1 MYFLEQCLHAVFK
14 ALSGIESEVIVVD
27 NNSVDGSVKMLQ
39 EKFPLVKLIS
49 NKDNRGFSK
58 ANNQGIALAQGE
70 YVLLLNPD
78 TVVENDTFSKAFAF
92 MDSHADA
99 GGLGVKMLDGK
110 GNFLPESK
118 RGLPTPSVAFYK
130 MFGLSKLFP
139 KSKTFGRYHL
149 GFLDKEKIH
158 EVEILSGAFM
168 LLRKKVLDIT
178 GPLDEAFFMYGE
190 DIDMSYRI
198 IKAGYKN
205 YYFPETR
212 IIHYKGESTKKSS
225 LNYVLVFYN
234 AMMIFVRKHFTKKS
248 VRSIV
253 FFINL
258 AIYLHAAITIIK
270 RFVKRIFLPLI
281 DAAIIFLGIFFIKGY
296 WEHHIIFPNGGEYPL
311 EFITIA
317 VPVYIVIWL
326 LSVHFSGGYDKP
338 VKLFKIL
345 QGILI
350 GSTVILIVYALLSES
365 YRFSRALIL
374 ISAVWAMI
382 TMSITRLM
390 LHLMKLKNYRIG
402 TASNKRIIVI
412 GNQEEAERVATL
424 LKQTSINPAFIG
436 LISVSENSGSNG
448 FIGSLTQVKEII
460 GIYKIDEVIFCAKD
474 LAAQDIIAQ
483 MSDLQSLTVDY
494 KIAPPESLY
503 IIGSNSINTSGDLYV
518 INVNSIS
525 KYNNK
530 RNKRLLDLM
539 MSFVF
544 LCIFP
549 VNIFIVKKPFG
560 YFRNIFAVLFATR
573 SWIGYA
579 DSKGDQSL
587 PQIKKGILNPVDGI
601 KYRSVSNEMLDK
613 LNLLYARD
621 YKLSN
626 DLNIILKGYREL
638 GRKNI

>member
-1 MYFLEQCLHAVFK
+1 
-14 ALSGIESEVIVVD
+14 
-27 NNSVDGSVKMLQ
+27 
-39 EKFPLVKLIS
+39 
-49 NKDNRGFSK
+49 
-58 ANNQGIALAQGE
+58 
-70 YVLLLNPD
+70 
-78 TVVENDTFSKAFAF
+78 
-92 MDSHADA
+92 
-99 GGLGVKMLDGK
+99 
-110 GNFLPESK
+110 
-118 RGLPTPSVAFYK
+118 
-130 MFGLSKLFP
+130 
-139 KSKTFGRYHL
+139 L

-168 LLRKKVLDIT
+168 LLRKKVLDII

-258 AIYLHAAITIIK
+258 AIYLQAAFSIIK

-281 DAAIIFLGIFFIKGY
+281 DASIIFLGVFFIKGY

-317 VPVYIVIWL
+317 VPVYIAIWL
-326 LSVHFSGGYDKP
+326 LSVYFSGGYDKP
-338 VKLFKIL
+338 VKIFKIL

-350 GSTVILIVYALLSES
+350 GSTIILIVYALLSES

-382 TMSITRLM
+382 TMSITRIV
-390 LHLMKLKNYRIG
+390 LHLMKIKNYRIG
-402 TASNKRIIVI
+402 NTSNKRIIVI
-412 GNQEEAERVATL
+412 GNHEEAERVSTL

-436 LISVSENSGSNG
+436 LISVNESTVTNG
-448 FIGSLTQVKEII
+448 FIGSLAQVKEII
-460 GIYKIDEVIFCAKD
+460 SIYKIDEVIFCAKD

-525 KYNNK
+525 KFNNK
-530 RNKRLLDLM
+530 RNKRLLDLL

-549 VNIFIVKKPFG
+549 INIFIVKKPFG
-560 YFRNIFAVLFATR
+560 YLRNIFAVFFAAR
-573 SWIGYA
+573 SWVGYA

-601 KYRSVSNEMLDK
+601 KNRSVNTEMSDK